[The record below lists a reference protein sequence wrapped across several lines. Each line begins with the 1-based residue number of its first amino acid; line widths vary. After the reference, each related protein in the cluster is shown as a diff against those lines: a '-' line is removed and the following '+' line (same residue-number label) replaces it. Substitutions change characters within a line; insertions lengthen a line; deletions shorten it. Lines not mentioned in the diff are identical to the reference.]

1 MKKHKICIYLSGLAC
16 ILLLAGCRADEEPQE
31 PVSAGSEDG
40 SAANTAPQSGEA
52 GGAEDTPAQGSETG
66 EQDSEGAG
74 NTALP
79 ERGDSASGAG
89 QEPGEGESFVQSL
102 RIVDGA
108 QTGDLVLAGEDGSS
122 VYTLFLGEGQD
133 GTPSGIP
140 VFLDGEAADWTALED
155 GMMVELSFDGS
166 ILETYPGQFGTVY
179 SVSAYSLGTRQNPG
193 GGYYDLCGLYLQVL
207 DDLWEKDP
215 GLNGGAEEISVDL
228 SEAPGGLTEGE
239 KSAVAW
245 IFGCKQGVMA
255 LSMTREELI
264 REGYLTRLDN
274 GSELYQWDNGILL
287 RITAAEQEGSYS
299 LPVLSFNAEKWRS
312 PRGAYFFGECT
323 AVWPEMGTWS
333 SYEVGTEAIS

>member
-1 MKKHKICIYLSGLAC
+1 MKRHKICIYLSGLAC
-16 ILLLAGCRADEEPQE
+16 ILLLTGCGADEELQE
-31 PVSAGSEDG
+31 QVSAGSEDG
-40 SAANTAPQSGEA
+40 SAAKTVSQSGEGGEKGSA
-52 GGAEDTPAQGSETG
+52 GEGDAAESKDNTASGGA
-66 EQDSEGAG
+66 
-74 NTALP
+74 
-79 ERGDSASGAG
+79 R
-89 QEPGEGESFVQSL
+89 QEPEEGESFVQSL

-108 QTGDLVLAGEDGSS
+108 ETGDLVLAGEDSGS
-122 VYTLFLGEGQD
+122 VYTLFLGMRQD
-133 GTPSGIP
+133 GTQSEIP
-140 VFLDGEAADWTALED
+140 VFLDGKAADWTTLED

-166 ILETYPGQFGTVY
+166 VLETYPGQFGTVY
-179 SVSAYSLGTRQNPG
+179 SVSAYSLGTEQNPG

-255 LSMTREELI
+255 LSMTREELA
-264 REGYLTRLDN
+264 RESYLTRLEN

-287 RITAAEQEGSYS
+287 RITAVEQEGNSS
-299 LPVLSFNAEKWRS
+299 LPVLRFNAEKWRG
-312 PRGAYFFGECT
+312 PTGAYFFGECT